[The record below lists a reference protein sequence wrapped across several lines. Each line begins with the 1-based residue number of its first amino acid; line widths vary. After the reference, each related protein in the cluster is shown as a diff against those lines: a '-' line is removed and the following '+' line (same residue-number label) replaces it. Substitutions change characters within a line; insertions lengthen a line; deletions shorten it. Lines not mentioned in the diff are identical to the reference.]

1 MIMQESKKAKQVDDY
16 AKYGPNNPEPV
27 ELRDEDPNDF
37 DTSALHAVNEYI
49 NKKN

>member
-1 MIMQESKKAKQVDDY
+1 MQKSKKPKQVDDY

-27 ELRDEDPNDF
+27 ELRDLEEPKTF
-37 DTSALHAVNEYI
+37 DTSALHSVNEYI